1 MWNKIKLKK
10 ICYEIKVD
18 LEKTQILLVEKLN
31 KQLFFTW
38 RNFFVF
44 FLYPTLK
51 NHHIRFDLILFLFL
65 IYI

>member
-44 FLYPTLK
+44 FLNPTLK